1 MFRRFF
7 SWVRSLFVGANN
19 SELPP
24 VVIDPV
30 DSLPNDKKYPD
41 IRLGEIKNA
50 TDQEAVMIS
59 KAVKLL
65 QDVVSDPLF
74 YEEVMAQKF
83 TENNGLSNQE
93 IYDLLCKNV
102 LFANVSMFT
111 GNWKQNFV
119 WHTVG
124 LDTEYDNFVHA
135 NRYFVQ
141 DAKTLASLIMHEML
155 HGLGFSHHGVKYTSV
170 PYTFNRII
178 EKFL

>member
-7 SWVRSLFVGANN
+7 NWVRSLFIGANN

-30 DSLPNDKKYPD
+30 ASLPNDKKHPD
-41 IRLGEIKNA
+41 IKIGDIKNA
-50 TDQEAVMIS
+50 TDNEVIMIS
-59 KAVKLL
+59 DAVSLL
-65 QDVVSDPLF
+65 RDILADPLF
-74 YEEVMAQKF
+74 YDEVMAQEF

-102 LFANVSMFT
+102 LIANVSMFT
-111 GNWKQNFV
+111 GNWKQNFW

-135 NRYFVQ
+135 NRFFVQ
-141 DAKTLASLIMHEML
+141 DAATLASLIMHELL
-155 HGLGFSHHGVKYTSV
+155 HELGFSHRGVKYTSV
-170 PYTFNRII
+170 NYTFNRII

>member
-7 SWVRSLFVGANN
+7 NWVRSLFVGANN

-30 DSLPNDKKYPD
+30 DSLPNMKKHPV
-41 IRLGEIKNA
+41 IHTGIIKNA
-50 TDQEAVMIS
+50 TAKEEIMIYD
-59 KAVKLL
+59 AIVLL
-65 QDVVSDPLF
+65 QDILADPLF
-74 YEEVMAQKF
+74 YDEVMAQKF
-83 TENNGLSNQE
+83 TETNGLSNQE

-102 LFANVSMFT
+102 LVANVSMFT
-111 GNWKQNFV
+111 GNWKQNFL

-124 LDTEYDNFVHA
+124 LDIGDGFVYA

-141 DAKTLASLIMHEML
+141 DTKTLASLIMHEML